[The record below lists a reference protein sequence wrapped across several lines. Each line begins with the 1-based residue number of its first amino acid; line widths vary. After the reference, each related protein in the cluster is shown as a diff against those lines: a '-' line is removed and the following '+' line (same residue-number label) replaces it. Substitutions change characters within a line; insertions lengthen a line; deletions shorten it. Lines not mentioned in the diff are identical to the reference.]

1 MPSMSYPSLNRFYE
15 QAGTT
20 PENATICQHH
30 AAYLAAFEQDLP
42 LGMAHVR
49 KLADSIKQGE
59 PQSEITLDPNSIA
72 GKQLARL
79 IGADVARSVLQQHF
93 GVRFTFFNC
102 CGVVA
107 DDPKTS
113 EASEEELLI
122 KQARLQQ
129 AEFVDC

>member
-1 MPSMSYPSLNRFYE
+1 MSYPSLNRFYE
-15 QAGTT
+15 QAGIT
-20 PENATICQHH
+20 PETATVSQHH
-30 AAYLAAFEQDLP
+30 SAYLAAFEHDLP
-42 LGMAHVR
+42 LGMQHVR
-49 KLADSIKQGE
+49 SLATRIKEGA
-59 PQSEITLDPNSIA
+59 PQSEITLDPNSVE

-79 IGADVARSVLQQHF
+79 MGADVARKVLQQHF

-107 DDPKTS
+107 GDPKTA
-113 EASEEELLI
+113 EPSEEELLI

>member
-1 MPSMSYPSLNRFYE
+1 MSYPSLNRFYE

-20 PENATICQHH
+20 PERATISQHH
-30 AAYLAAFEQDLP
+30 AAYLAAFEHDLP

-49 KLADSIKQGE
+49 ELASSVQRGE
-59 PQSEITLDPNSIA
+59 PQPEITLDPNSVE

-79 IGADVARSVLQQHF
+79 IGADVARNVLQQHF

-107 DDPKTS
+107 ENPKRR

-129 AEFVDC
+129 KEFLDC